1 MSDRE
6 LSYEIIKHFDAFF
19 DANIDAST
27 VLLSHVATPI
37 PLKMTASSK
46 PIFGTRWIP

>member
-27 VLLSHVATPI
+27 VLLLSPFLL
-37 PLKMTASSK
+37 PLQ
-46 PIFGTRWIP
+46 